1 MSEDPTQPNINSW
14 LEDELLQEYKHDRK
28 AVDATWTPVLEGDGH
43 AAAPARTAT
52 AVAEPPRALALRTA
66 EVPAVAVAEGDQLI
80 PLRGPALRIAEN
92 MAASLT
98 IPVATSQRV
107 MPVKVIDEN
116 RRLINQHRAATGQSK
131 LSYTHLV
138 AWAIVRAIETVP
150 AVNQAYSGRGDESFR
165 VTRGHVN
172 LGIAVDVAGKDGSRS
187 LKVPSIK
194 RAEAMNFA
202 DFVAAY
208 DDLVARAR
216 SNKLTVADFEG
227 VTISLTNPG
236 TVGTVGSIPRLMPG
250 QGAIIA
256 TGAIDYPPEYRGV
269 PEDVRSSMGLSKVMT
284 MTCTYD
290 HRVIQGAESGMFLA
304 RVQALLEGEDGFF
317 DQIFRDLAIPA
328 QAWRWQPDQATAP
341 MVSADPLKQAG
352 VARLINAWRERGH
365 LVADIDPL
373 GLPRP
378 SHPDLEPSAHGLTI
392 WDLDR
397 VFHAEEFGVLPL
409 RTLIDRLR
417 NAYAGKTGVQYMH
430 IDNPEERTWV
440 QQRVESAAE
449 QFALDAATQRRI
461 LKDVVLTDGFEG
473 FLDNRFKGH
482 KRFSI
487 EGGETMIAMIEEL
500 LERAAPAGVQEI
512 VIGMAH
518 RGRLTVLANV
528 IGKGVAQIFS
538 EFEGDIDSEFTEGT
552 GDVKYHLG
560 ASNVRKMAGSQE
572 ITISVAANPS
582 HLEAVNPVVEG
593 IVRPKQDR
601 LGDRKRER
609 VIPVLIHG
617 DAAMSGQ
624 GIVAETLN
632 FSQVE
637 GYTTGGTV
645 HLVINNQIGFTTNP
659 REARSSTYC
668 TDVALGIQ
676 ALVFHVN
683 GDDPE
688 ACVAAMELAFEYRQ
702 RFHKDVVLDM
712 VCYRKHGHNEGDDP
726 SYTQPLVY
734 QKLQNHKPVAALYAE
749 RLIHDGVVT
758 AQEVAGWQEAQKKQ
772 LYEIYDHTQKV
783 KEEFELHEMS
793 PIPAEGMPTD
803 LPPTAAD
810 RAVLDR
816 IIDGITTFPA
826 DFHLHPKLTRLIER
840 RKQAHDGPH
849 VDWALAETLAFG
861 SLVVEGTPVRL
872 SGQDSGRGTFSQ
884 RHVEF
889 HDAET
894 DRVYSPLQH
903 LAPNWAE
910 HQASFEVYNS
920 PLSEFG
926 VVGFEFG
933 YSVADPLTLVLWEA
947 QYGDFANGA
956 QVIIDQFISAAE
968 SKWGQPSGIVLLLP
982 HGQEGGGP
990 EHSSARLERFL
1001 QLCAENNMQVAY
1013 PTTPAQY
1020 FHLLRRQMR
1029 GGDDRRGLR
1038 KPLVVMTPKS
1048 LLRHPKVV
1056 STVEELA
1063 SGVFRTVLD
1072 DVSVS
1077 DPASVTRIL
1086 ACTGKIYYELLA
1098 AHESQGGPFAGN
1110 FAIVRLEQLYPF
1122 PQGEFAE
1129 VLRRYPAAKHV
1140 VWVQEE
1146 PRNKGAWAFVRG
1158 HIQPMLGPH
1167 QAIGYA
1173 GRPRSAS
1180 AAPGSPKAHQREQ
1193 TQLIEA
1199 AFATPTVARLSR
1211 RRLIRRKKER

>member
-1 MSEDPTQPNINSW
+1 MQDDSSQPNINSW
-14 LEDELLQEYKHDRK
+14 LEDELFQEYKHDRK
-28 AVDATWTPVLEGDGH
+28 GVDATWTSVLEGNGH
-43 AAAPARTAT
+43 TTTHAGKAT
-52 AVAEPPRALALRTA
+52 AVAESPRALAVRTA
-66 EVPAVAVAEGDQLI
+66 EAPAVAIAEDDQLI

-116 RRLINQHRAATGQSK
+116 RRLINQHRSATGQSK

-150 AVNQAYSGRGDESFR
+150 AVNQAFSERGEESFR
-165 VTRGHVN
+165 VARGHVN

-187 LKVPSIK
+187 LKVPCIK

-202 DFVAAY
+202 QFVAAY
-208 DDLVARAR
+208 DDLVSRAR
-216 SNKLTVADFEG
+216 GNKLTVADFEG

-304 RVQALLEGEDGFF
+304 RVQALLEGEDDFF
-317 DQIFRDLAIPA
+317 DRIFRDLAIPA
-328 QAWRWQPDQATAP
+328 QAWKWQPDQATAP

-378 SHPDLEPSAHGLTI
+378 SHADLEPSAHGLSI

-397 VFHAEEFGVLPL
+397 TFHAESFGVLTL
-409 RTLIDRLR
+409 RTLLDQLR
-417 NAYAGKTGVQYMH
+417 NTYAGKTGAQFMH
-430 IDNPEERTWV
+430 IDGREERKWI
-440 QQRVESAAE
+440 QERLESAAE
-449 QFALDAATQRRI
+449 QFSLDAATQRRV
-461 LKDVVLTDGFEG
+461 LKNVVLTDGFES

-487 EGGETMIAMIEEL
+487 EGGETTIAMIEEL
-500 LERAAPAGVQEI
+500 LECAAPAGVHEI

-518 RGRLTVLANV
+518 RGRLAVLANV

-538 EFEGDIDSEFTEGT
+538 EFEGDIDSEVAEGT

-560 ASNVRKMAGSQE
+560 ASSVRRMSGGQE
-572 ITISVAANPS
+572 ITVSVAANPS

-601 LGDRKRER
+601 LGDFKRER

-632 FSQVE
+632 FSQVK
-637 GYTTGGTV
+637 GYTTGGTIHV
-645 HLVINNQIGFTTNP
+645 VINNQIGFTTNP
-659 REARSSTYC
+659 HEARSSTYC

-676 ALVFHVN
+676 APVFHVN

-688 ACVAAMELAFEYRQ
+688 ACVAAMELAFDYRQ

-712 VCYRKHGHNEGDDP
+712 VCYRRHGHNEGDDP

-734 QKLQNHKPVAALYAE
+734 RKLQDHKPVATLYAE

-758 AQEVAGWQEAQKKQ
+758 AQEIVGWQEAQKKQ

-783 KEEFELHEMS
+783 KEQFELHEMS
-793 PIPAEGMPTD
+793 PMPAEFMPENV
-803 LPPTAAD
+803 PPTAAD

-816 IIDGITTFPA
+816 IINGITTFPA
-826 DFHLHPKLTRLIER
+826 DFHLYPKLARLIER
-840 RKQAHDGPH
+840 RKQAREGPH

-861 SLVVEGTPVRL
+861 SLVLEGTPVRL

-903 LAPNWAE
+903 LAAD
-910 HQASFEVYNS
+910 QASFEVYNS

-933 YSVADPLTLVLWEA
+933 YSVADPLSLVLWEA
-947 QYGDFANGA
+947 QYGDFVNGA

-1029 GGDDRRGLR
+1029 GGGDRRGLR

-1056 STVEELA
+1056 STVDELA
-1063 SGVFRTVLD
+1063 TGAFRTVLD
-1072 DVSVS
+1072 DTRVT

-1098 AHESQGGPFAGN
+1098 AYEAHGGPFA
-1110 FAIVRLEQLYPF
+1110 IVRFEQLYPF
-1122 PQGEFAE
+1122 PQAEFAE
-1129 VLRRYPAAKHV
+1129 VLRKYPAAQHV

-1146 PRNKGAWAFVRG
+1146 PRNMGAWPSIRG
-1158 HIQPMLGPH
+1158 RIQPMLGPN
-1167 QAIGYA
+1167 QAMGYS

-1180 AAPGSPKAHQREQ
+1180 PAPGSPKVHQREQ
-1193 TQLIEA
+1193 MQLI
-1199 AFATPTVARLSR
+1199 
-1211 RRLIRRKKER
+1211 